1 MKQAYMFR
9 LCLSLVLAGLF
20 SLTIASSLN
29 AQTNVDT
36 TVIDRTR
43 AGQRAFMSLN
53 ILRLD
58 AKLDTLMLRTDS
70 LRQGGGVILA
80 ESIDVDGVSN
90 LDNTDIDG
98 TLDVSGDV
106 DMHGTLDVTGVINT
120 ATGSTFGTLTLAD
133 GSITDSNGAIS
144 FGDENLST

>member
-1 MKQAYMFR
+1 
-9 LCLSLVLAGLF
+9 
-20 SLTIASSLN
+20 
-29 AQTNVDT
+29 
-36 TVIDRTR
+36 
-43 AGQRAFMSLN
+43 MSLN

-70 LRQGGGVILA
+70 LREGGGVILA

-120 ATGSTFGTLTLAD
+120 ATGSTFGTLTLAN
-133 GSITDSNGAIS
+133 GSITDSS
-144 FGDENLST
+144 